1 MTMDMKEY
9 IKPEMQVFRI
19 ENNSQLLAG
28 SVVSVDADGL
38 DLGDDNEL
46 VITDDDSVWSGS
58 W

>member
-1 MTMDMKEY
+1 MKKEY

-19 ENNSQLLAG
+19 ESNARVLLD
-28 SVVSVDADGL
+28 SVVSVETEGL
-38 DLGDDNEL
+38 DLGDDKEL

>member
-28 SVVSVDADGL
+28 SVLSVDTEGL

-46 VITDDDSVWSGS
+46 VITDDDNVWSGS

>member
-1 MTMDMKEY
+1 MDMKEY

-28 SVVSVDADGL
+28 SVVSVDTEGL

-46 VITDDDSVWSGS
+46 VITDDDNVWSGS

>member
-1 MTMDMKEY
+1 MDMKEY

-28 SVVSVDADGL
+28 SVVSVETEGL
-38 DLGDDNEL
+38 DLGDDKEL
-46 VITDDDSVWSGS
+46 VITDDDNVWSGS

>member
-19 ENNSQLLAG
+19 EKNSQLLAG
-28 SVVSVDADGL
+28 SVVSVETEGL
-38 DLGDDNEL
+38 DLGDDKEL
-46 VITDDDSVWSGS
+46 VITDDDNVWSGS